1 MGWGWGWGDHLPLV
15 HDLERVRHLGR
26 LVQHQPDLREGAHPD
41 GLTKLEVSE
50 VEDAML
56 YLAPLHLDR
65 EALLVRVR
73 VKGGW

>member
-1 MGWGWGWGDHLPLV
+1 M
-15 HDLERVRHLGR
+15 
-26 LVQHQPDLREGAHPD
+26 QHQPDLREGAHPD